1 MGRCGLHAAAA
12 ARVLE
17 ARFACGMHV
26 LCGSSPSDVSPRVSS
41 AFSAARTSKP
51 GGLASLSFARGA
63 PVTVLVTGATGNVG
77 AAVVLALR
85 AEGVQARAAAHD
97 VEKVASKLGTEVD
110 AVRLDF
116 RDPATF
122 PTALRGCSALFLL
135 RPPPIADMKATL
147 IPFVDAARAHGVGQ
161 VVFLSVAGA
170 ESNRLVPHHAVEV
183 HLAAQ
188 SQKWT
193 VLRPGFFAQNLG
205 DAYRRDIVEDER
217 IYVPAGRGRAAF
229 VDVRDVA
236 EVAAQA
242 LVDPPAHAAKAY
254 TLTGPEA
261 VSFTEAAA
269 ILTAALGRSVRY
281 ERATI
286 PGYALHL
293 HRRGMPAAQIAV
305 QTILHVGLR
314 FGQAEPI
321 DPTLARLLGRP
332 GRTLTDYVS
341 DHVATWSRKRTS

>member
-1 MGRCGLHAAAA
+1 MA
-12 ARVLE
+12 
-17 ARFACGMHV
+17 
-26 LCGSSPSDVSPRVSS
+26 SSPS
-41 AFSAARTSKP
+41 
-51 GGLASLSFARGA
+51 FAVGA

-77 AAVVLALR
+77 TEVVLALR
-85 AEGVQARAAAHD
+85 AKGVQTRAAAHD
-97 VEKVASKLGTEVD
+97 VEQVASKLGSEVET
-110 AVRLDF
+110 VRLDF

-122 PTALRGCSALFLL
+122 PAALRGCSALFLL

-161 VVFLSVAGA
+161 IVFLSVAGA
-170 ESNRLVPHHAVEV
+170 GSNRLVPHHAVEV
-183 HLAAQ
+183 HLAAR
-188 SQKWT
+188 SQEWT
-193 VLRPGFFAQNLG
+193 VLRPGFFSQNLA
-205 DAYRRDIVEDER
+205 DAYRRDIVEDDR

-269 ILTAALGRSVRY
+269 TLTSALGRTIRY
-281 ERATI
+281 ERASI
-286 PGYALHL
+286 AGYVLHL

-314 FGQAEPI
+314 FGQAEAV
-321 DPTLARLLGRP
+321 DPTLSRLLGRA
-332 GRTLTDYVS
+332 GQTLTEYVS
-341 DHVATWSRKRTS
+341 DHAATWSQERTK